1 MHIGLIGGIGPAA
14 TEAYYRGLLKA
25 ASNRPLDLTIAHAD
39 VRKLV
44 ANMET
49 GATQEQAAIFARHI
63 DQLKDGGCEVA
74 AVTSLGGHFCIKE
87 LEAISSL
94 PLVNAIPAL
103 DARFREMDV
112 KRIGLL
118 GSKPVMRSRL
128 YGGMSIEVVAPPP
141 EEIDAVHA
149 TYIEMMI
156 ALQATDAHKRFFHTA
171 GQKLHEEQG
180 AEIVV
185 LAGTDLFLAFDGV
198 DCGYPIIDA
207 ANVHI
212 AAIARAAL

>member
-25 ASNRPLDLTIAHAD
+25 ASNRPLELTIAHAD

-49 GATQEQAAIFARHI
+49 GAAGEQAEIFERHV
-63 DQLKDGGCEVA
+63 DQLKGGGCEVA
-74 AVTSLGGHFCIKE
+74 AITSLGGHFCIKE

-94 PLVNAIPAL
+94 PLINAIPAL
-103 DARFREMDV
+103 DAHFREMGV

-118 GSKPVMRSRL
+118 GSKPVMQSRL
-128 YGGMSIEVVAPPP
+128 YGGMSVEVVAPPP
-141 EEIDAVHA
+141 EEIDVVHA
-149 TYIEMMI
+149 TYMAMMI

-171 GQKLHEEQG
+171 GQKLREEQG
-180 AEIVV
+180 ADVIV
-185 LAGTDLFLAFDGV
+185 LAGTDLFLAFNGS
-198 DCGYPIIDA
+198 DCGYPVIDA
-207 ANVHI
+207 ANVHVD
-212 AAIARAAL
+212 AIARAAL